1 MFLISPR
8 SHMVSGK
15 LLPILGMFLL
25 PFSVIEQ
32 LHRRIGQVSGD
43 FDKVDGEVIRV
54 RGEIPPCL
62 RSGFA
67 EPRRRQQLGR

>member
-32 LHRRIGQVSGD
+32 LHRRIGQASGD

-54 RGEIPPCL
+54 RGEISPCL
-62 RSGFA
+62 Q
-67 EPRRRQQLGR
+67 PRRRQQLER